1 MKELCC
7 RLGVKRNPL
16 TAYHPQTDKQTEWV
30 NQELKQYLRLYCNYR
45 QNDWAEW
52 LLIAEFSYN
61 NWIRSSTG
69 QSPFLVNLGCHPN
82 MGQDI
87 GKTTEDS
94 PGTEEFLKT
103 IREIRNKV
111 EEALKKT
118 NVMMKKKWD
127 TKKKSEIKW
136 KNGDLVWVDAAH
148 YNTDQPLK
156 KLSTKLLGPFPIIWK
171 VGKLAYELKIPST
184 WKSIHPVINE
194 SYLMSYMKPMFEQQ
208 SQKSN
213 NRVIN
218 PTIPTNVQEVEE
230 ILDSRWRGGKLQY
243 LIKWR
248 GQPLEERTGENRD
261 EVIKGAPRLCKEFH
275 QKHPDAPR
283 VPTIQLPRKMYANIT
298 RTRS

>member
-1 MKELCC
+1 
-7 RLGVKRNPL
+7 
-16 TAYHPQTDKQTEWV
+16 
-30 NQELKQYLRLYCNYR
+30 
-45 QNDWAEW
+45 
-52 LLIAEFSYN
+52 
-61 NWIRSSTG
+61 
-69 QSPFLVNLGCHPN
+69 

-148 YNTDQPLK
+148 YSTDQPLE

-171 VGKLAYELKIPST
+171 VGKSAYELKIPST
-184 WKSIHPVINE
+184 WKSIHPVINK
-194 SYLMSYMKPMFEQQ
+194 SYLTSYVKPMFEQQ

-230 ILDSRWRGGKLQY
+230 ILDFRWRGGKLQY

-261 EVIKGAPRLCKEFH
+261 KVIKGAPRLCKEFH